1 MPQRHRLTTKSLP
14 RKKERENWNGAKKEL
29 GDFWR
34 RRQCQRRRRQQR
46 RRQYQRRRQ
55 CQRRRRQQRQR

>member
-46 RRQYQRRRQ
+46 QR
-55 CQRRRRQQRQR
+55 